1 MCQAFWEPQAIELE
15 QLKQILLPVGVALI
29 LVSFLLHVTRKR
41 SKANSST
48 NVAHVISDM
57 PTRIIDIVGIAVRA
71 TTLETS
77 QAVTG
82 FALDQGSAPQ
92 ATAIGANTMDTGKF
106 QGEIQAITPRAA
118 RLVSSVSS
126 CVA

>member
-48 NVAHVISDM
+48 NVAARTH
-57 PTRIIDIVGIAVRA
+57 
-71 TTLETS
+71 L
-77 QAVTG
+77 
-82 FALDQGSAPQ
+82 
-92 ATAIGANTMDTGKF
+92 
-106 QGEIQAITPRAA
+106 A
-118 RLVSSVSS
+118 RLHNAEPRRGDLEVMVEAFKAGDIDFRSENSSKRWSPGS
-126 CVA
+126 PAPKRKFISTRSPPT